1 MAVKLGT
8 VIALIEAMAPKISPE
23 VIEAAVS
30 DWLDDH
36 PEAAE
41 SKSITTK
48 KQRKPLMTFIDD
60 DSCIE
65 FASIWPA
72 ICEEKG
78 IKVSCAV
85 ISDAVGDSS
94 HLSWDQIEQMHNDG
108 IVEFVNHTD
117 AQENLAGID
126 PEEAYARV
134 KKCKDALASHGIKT
148 GDILVYPYGTY
159 DESAIDAF
167 KGICRCGI
175 TTDKGTEVTWN
186 EPPVRTFALWRNEL
200 VESNASANP
209 SLEWMK
215 SVVDKA
221 VEKNAWVIWMSHSQY
236 AGFDASAIA
245 NIKSL
250 IDYAREKNVDIVTAG
265 EALDLF
271 ANAYEVGRYQ
281 FNGMAG
287 GFSIGCDGTTYGR
300 GANFETVPNTYSF
313 HKPIESY
320 PINSIIANN
329 ISGVGAAGFPMDGL
343 LISFIAPTT
352 AYEYRNNS
360 YQIFKVSSKTKLSI
374 YERGFAEDGLPNDF
388 HLKTP
393 RAGESSERPLT
404 ADIGYVYYDTTLG
417 KPIFASVGAQRAW
430 YKLEIT
436 KGTTSAGTTKFAGTS
451 VELEAGMTKEEV
463 RDAVANAL
471 CPLRESSPLP
481 GLMYY
486 TPKELGFEDDG
497 VSLYCMRSAFVDYTM
512 NLWVDPVQPDTA
524 CRGTYTRLRDGVA
537 TKWVDATGAT
547 V

>member
-1 MAVKLGT
+1 MNKSTVVGLIQMFAPGNSGMDQSSAKVINVK
-8 VIALIEAMAPKISPE
+8 
-23 VIEAAVS
+23 
-30 DWLDDH
+30 
-36 PEAAE
+36 
-41 SKSITTK
+41 KS
-48 KQRKPLMTFIDD
+48 RRPLMTFIDD

-65 FASIWPA
+65 FASIWTS

-78 IKVSCAV
+78 IKVNCAV
-85 ISDAVGDSS
+85 ICDAVGDSS
-94 HLSWDQIEQMHNDG
+94 HLSWGQIEQMHNDG

-126 PEEAYARV
+126 PEEAYTRV

-159 DESAIDAF
+159 DETAIDAF

-175 TTDKGTEVTWN
+175 TTDKGSEITWN

-200 VESNASANP
+200 VESSASANP
-209 SLEWMK
+209 SLDWMK

-221 VEKNAWVIWMSHSQY
+221 IEKNAWVIWMSHSQY

-250 IDYAREKNVDIVTAG
+250 IDYAREKNVDIVTVS
-265 EALDLF
+265 EALDLY
-271 ANAYEVGRYQ
+271 ANAFEIGRYQ
-281 FNGMAG
+281 NNGRANG
-287 GFSIGCDGTTYGR
+287 LVIGCDGTTYGR
-300 GANFETVPNTYSF
+300 GANFEEIANTYLF
-313 HKPIESY
+313 HKPIESF

-329 ISGVGAAGFPMDGL
+329 ISGDGAVGFPMDGI
-343 LISFIAPTT
+343 LITVTAPTT
-352 AYEYRNNS
+352 VYEYRNNS
-360 YQIFKVSSKTKLSI
+360 YQIFKASSKTRLSI

-388 HLKTP
+388 LIKTP
-393 RAGESSERPLT
+393 RAGASSERPLT
-404 ADIGYVYYDTTLG
+404 AGVGYVYYDTTLG

-436 KGTTSAGTTKFAGTS
+436 KGTESAGTTKFAGTS
-451 VELEAGMTKEEV
+451 VTLEAGMTKEDV

-471 CPLRESSPLP
+471 CPMRTNIPTP
-481 GLMYY
+481 GLLYY
-486 TPKELGFEDDG
+486 TPKELGLEDDG
-497 VSLYCMRSAFVDYTM
+497 VTLYCMRSAFVDYTM

-537 TKWVDATGAT
+537 TKWVDATGTT